1 MRKPHPTRVQYPPID
16 SQAVRPTPAPVLQDF
31 ALALF
36 GKKKKDDSAGGGND
50 PGDSAA
56 GVSGFTRDERKARKF
71 FDHAEGAVEKN
82 SLDFAIE
89 MYVSGLRFDPDNMIR
104 HEQLFAVAQRRK
116 AANGKKA
123 GSKDKKSLGPSVVD
137 KMLLAEKIWAYDFT
151 DQNNAIDF
159 FSRVVAAEAA
169 EPDLN
174 LAEVA
179 DWIGTMALEIPVAK
193 PRLRNWTKIRDLFE
207 QLGFYDKAVEAC
219 RKAMHMDMNSDALQQ
234 SMKDLEAQAYSSK
247 STSTEKGG
255 FRDNI
260 KDKEFAA
267 EAASGSTRATSK
279 VDQAIAARREEY
291 EEDPEDLDRVKKLV
305 DALLKKEGFEEDEQ
319 AMKLLARAHEDSG
332 QYIFK
337 VRIGDIRMKQFTR
350 ELRQLKQFVEAA
362 PEDDSYR
369 DRYKDTLKEKLAFE
383 LNEYDDR
390 VKNYPTDLRL
400 KFELG
405 RRQYAAKQFDDAIG
419 SLQQASE
426 DPKSRNSAKMYLARC
441 FMEKQWFDEAVETIT
456 AAAEAYGIPD
466 DKVGKE
472 LNYDK
477 LKAQLAAAESNGDL
491 DLAEEAGKTASEI
504 LRADIGYKDI
514 RDLKTQ
520 AVELIKKLK
529 G

>member
-1 MRKPHPTRVQYPPID
+1 M
-16 SQAVRPTPAPVLQDF
+16 
-31 ALALF
+31 ALF
-36 GKKKKDDSAGGGND
+36 GKKKKDDSDAGGS
-50 PGDSAA
+50 GDTDASGSPVA
-56 GVSGFTRDERKARKF
+56 GTTGFTRDERKARRF

-89 MYVSGLRFDPDNMIR
+89 MYVGGLRFDPDNMIR
-104 HEQLFAVAQRRK
+104 HEQLLAVAQRRK
-116 AANGKKA
+116 AGGGKKA
-123 GSKDKKSLGPSVVD
+123 GYKDKKALGPSVVD

-151 DQNNAIDF
+151 DQEAMIDF
-159 FSRVVAAEAA
+159 FSRAVAADTV
-169 EPDLN
+169 EPELN
-174 LAEVA
+174 LTEVA
-179 DWIGTMALEIPVAK
+179 DWIGTMALELPVAK
-193 PRLRNWTKIRDLFE
+193 PRQKSWIKIRDLFE
-207 QLGFYDKAVEAC
+207 KLGIYDKAVIAC
-219 RKAMHMDMNSDALQQ
+219 RKALHMDMESEVLQQ
-234 SMKDLEAQAYSSK
+234 AMKDLEAQAYSSN

-255 FRDNI
+255 FRGNI
-260 KDKEFAA
+260 KDQEFAA
-267 EAASGSTRATSK
+267 ESAGGSSRAASK

-305 DALLKKEGFEEDEQ
+305 DVLLKKEGFEEDEQ
-319 AMKLLARAHEDSG
+319 AVKLLTRAHEDSG

-337 VRIGDIRMKQFTR
+337 VRIGDIRMKQFSR

-369 DRYKDTLKEKLAFE
+369 DRYKNTLKEKLAFE
-383 LNEYDDR
+383 LNEYGDR

-441 FMEKQWFDEAVETIT
+441 FMEKEWFDEAVDTIT
-456 AAAEAYGIPD
+456 GAAEAYGIKD
-466 DKVGKE
+466 DKTGKE

-477 LKAQLAAAESNGDL
+477 LRAQLAAAEHNGDL
-491 DLAEEAGKTASEI
+491 ELAEEAGKTASEI

-514 RDLKTQ
+514 RELKNRT
-520 AVELIKKLK
+520 VELIKKLK

>member
-1 MRKPHPTRVQYPPID
+1 M
-16 SQAVRPTPAPVLQDF
+16 
-31 ALALF
+31 ALF
-36 GKKKKDDSAGGGND
+36 GKKKKDDA
-50 PGDSAA
+50 GDSGDTDASGGSVA
-56 GVSGFTRDERKARKF
+56 GSGGFTRNEGKARKF

-82 SLDFAIE
+82 SLEFAIE
-89 MYVSGLRFDPDNMIR
+89 MYVGGLRFDADNMIR

-116 AANGKKA
+116 AAGGKRA
-123 GSKDKKSLGPSVVD
+123 GGKDKKSLGSSVVD

-151 DQNNAIDF
+151 DQDNAIDF
-159 FSRVVAAEAA
+159 FSRAVAADAVEQ
-169 EPDLN
+169 DLN
-174 LAEVA
+174 LTEVA

-207 QLGFYDKAVEAC
+207 KLGIFDKAVLAC
-219 RKAMHMDMNSDALQQ
+219 RKALHMDMNSEALQQ

-247 STSTEKGG
+247 SSSGDKGN

-260 KDKEFAA
+260 KDEDLAA
-267 EAASGSTRATSK
+267 ESARSGRGASA
-279 VDQAIAARREEY
+279 VDQAINARREEY

-305 DALLKKEGFEEDEQ
+305 DALLKKEAFEEDEQ
-319 AMKLLARAHEDSG
+319 AMKLLARAHKTSG

-337 VRIGDIRMKQFTR
+337 VRVGDIKMKQFTR

-369 DRYKDTLKEKLAFE
+369 ERYKDTLKEKLAFE
-383 LNEYDDR
+383 IEEYADR

-400 KFELG
+400 KYELG
-405 RRQYAAKQFDDAIG
+405 RRQFATGQFDDAIG

-426 DPKSRNSAKMYLARC
+426 DPKSRTSARMYLARC
-441 FMEKQWFDEAVETIT
+441 FMKKEWFDEAVETIT
-456 AAAEAYGIPD
+456 NAAEAYGITD
-466 DKVGKE
+466 DTTGKE

-477 LKAQLAAAESNGDL
+477 LKAQLAAADHNDDL
-491 DLAEEAGKTASEI
+491 EMAEAAAKTASEI
-504 LRADIGYKDI
+504 VRADIGYKDI

-520 AVELIKKLK
+520 SAALVKRLK